1 MEIIEASIKDIE
13 QVAVLFNEYRMF
25 YKQKSDIESAKI
37 FLEERITKGESVIFI
52 AIENGEYV
60 AFTQLYSS
68 FSSVGLSKI
77 WILNDLYVLENYRKK
92 GIAEQLIK
100 HVFNYSKTTERKKV
114 TLSTAYDNFIAQ
126 KLYEKIGFS
135 KDNSFYYEIV
145 V

>member
-25 YKQKSDIESAKI
+25 YEQKSDIESAKI